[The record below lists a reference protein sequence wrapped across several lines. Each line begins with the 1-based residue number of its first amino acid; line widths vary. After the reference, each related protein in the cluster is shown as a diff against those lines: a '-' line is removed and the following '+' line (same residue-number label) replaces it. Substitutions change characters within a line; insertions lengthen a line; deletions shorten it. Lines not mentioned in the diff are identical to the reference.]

1 MKKRTITSV
10 AALLLGMA
18 LVLPACNT
26 KKESSSPVEPESQ
39 TSESQSESQSES
51 SSEAQTYVVTISNK
65 QALQAEWFAG
75 EAGRKVEISTEPRAN
90 IAELIRNG
98 TITITSSNNEVISVS
113 GQMINAVAKGTATVT
128 VASGESSD
136 TVEIAVA
143 AKRTNKEIYGTQH
156 EGTADDPFDNEDA
169 VKVGKWAKDNGDTPA
184 LYVKGKIASFYHAP
198 GERNDGAVSW
208 FLEPAEGQTEKFEV
222 YKCYKATGTGEERY
236 LTDDDVW
243 VGGEAIA
250 YGPIT
255 YYASGN
261 QAEFTGSTFVSCT
274 GNKPQPRQE
283 IAATVDEA
291 LTAGKALEDGAQSWD
306 YYLVTG
312 YVVKKAGNNFF
323 MADSKTASTSNDK
336 NLLELYSAAAPE
348 YADKLLRHAKVTVK
362 MTLKNYHGQVENG
375 LALAAADITVLEEGS
390 EWVEHPEPAVET
402 KTLAEFIAGE
412 NVKTVAYS
420 VTAQIK
426 AFKTGDTKDKYGN
439 MTITDGT
446 NDLVM
451 YGTTATA
458 SALAWDVYGASYIF
472 TNPQDFLTNGTT
484 KDLTVGTTITL
495 KMIRADYQSTK
506 QGTGVITAVG
516 GQEEQGEAISLTS
529 ESLLGYNGSANVA
542 YSTDY
547 ATRSID
553 EVSFRYQQIGAYGAG
568 MQFRNKLSDS
578 NNGTKSNL
586 NNTTALPAPIAS
598 IDFEWHSSKDI
609 KTNTNVLKIT
619 FGKDNTFAT
628 NTEVVMLNTT
638 ADVKTMSVTP
648 TGKDFTFVKI
658 EIDDSFT
665 YSCYWNSIKL
675 NLAAGEEQEV
685 AQPVGNFSG
694 HATAADDSQVFVT
707 LALGEE
713 KAYLEVGS
721 LAKITTTYAFDK
733 TTGVVTITDATLG
746 TVTAKFDEANNA
758 LKEVTVTGTAA
769 AMIKNNGEITLNGA
783 AKFYNCD
790 GTTAELQTQ
799 FKRRYGDPW
808 TVDTGN
814 ADRLTSV
821 ETAVAGT
828 GMKVRAWTGG
838 RYALNLGS
846 DLESATA
853 FKNIGFWVYNSGTS
867 DVTLNIFCYK
877 GAGFTDFIN
886 PGSVTAKAGQWTYC
900 RMGFDA
906 SILNF
911 QILDNTKIG
920 TALVYDNIALF

>member
-90 IAELIRNG
+90 IAELIRAG

-113 GQMINAVAKGTATVT
+113 GQMINAVEQGTATIT

-136 TVEIAVA
+136 TVEITVA

-156 EGTADDPFDNEDA
+156 EGTAEDPFDNEDA

-283 IAATVDEA
+283 IAATVAEA

-312 YVVKKAGNNFF
+312 YVVKKGGNNFF
-323 MADSKTASTSNDK
+323 MADSKTASTSDDK
-336 NLLELYSAAAPE
+336 KLLELYSATAPD

-402 KTLAEFIAGE
+402 KTLAEFLAAE

-458 SALAWDVYGASYIF
+458 TALAWDVYGASYIF
-472 TNPQDFLTNGTT
+472 TNPQDFLTNETT

-495 KMIRADYQSTK
+495 KMIRADYQGTK

-516 GQEEQGEAISLTS
+516 GDTPVEPEL
-529 ESLLGYNGSANVA
+529 
-542 YSTDY
+542 
-547 ATRSID
+547 
-553 EVSFRYQQIGAYGAG
+553 
-568 MQFRNKLSDS
+568 
-578 NNGTKSNL
+578 
-586 NNTTALPAPIAS
+586 
-598 IDFEWHSSKDI
+598 
-609 KTNTNVLKIT
+609 TNTLKIT
-619 FGKDNTFAT
+619 KANSGVGTTTLTAAKQVTYEVLAGNIVLEWSAGCFDYGNYDEIGVAKT
-628 NTEVVMLNTT
+628 NGYLKVVSLPEGYQISTLVLDFYQYQNAKVYAAEGGAEIAKTGDSASSGLNKSVLNTYNINGASFYIGNT
-638 ADVKTMSVTP
+638 SNYAQAFYS
-648 TGKDFTFVKI
+648 I
-658 EIDDSFT
+658 EI
-665 YSCYWNSIKL
+665 
-675 NLAAGEEQEV
+675 NLVEAEEQEV

-694 HATAADDSQVFVT
+694 YATAADDSNIFVT
-707 LALGEE
+707 LALANE
-713 KAYLEVGS
+713 KAFLEVGD

-783 AKFYNCD
+783 AKFWNLD
-790 GTTAELQTQ
+790 GTTDELREQ
-799 FKRRYGDPW
+799 FIRRYRANGASSW
-808 TVDTGN
+808 TVDNN
-814 ADRLTSV
+814 ADHTDRIVSDT
-821 ETAVAGT
+821 TNFVAGT
-828 GMKVRAWTGG
+828 GAMSVRP
-838 RYALNLGS
+838 YSGS
-846 DLESATA
+846 GNAVGLSLKADFAEKTT
-853 FKNIGFWVYNSGTS
+853 FKNIGFWIYNSS
-867 DVTLNIFCYK
+867 DTDIALRTWVYQQTGLA
-877 GAGFTDFIN
+877 GAAEIGQM
-886 PGSVTAKAGQWTYC
+886 TAKANGWTYC
-900 RMGFDA
+900 RMGFNYGMY
-906 SILNF
+906 NF
-911 QILDNTKIG
+911 NISNWNG
-920 TALVYDNIALF
+920 SANALVFDNIALF